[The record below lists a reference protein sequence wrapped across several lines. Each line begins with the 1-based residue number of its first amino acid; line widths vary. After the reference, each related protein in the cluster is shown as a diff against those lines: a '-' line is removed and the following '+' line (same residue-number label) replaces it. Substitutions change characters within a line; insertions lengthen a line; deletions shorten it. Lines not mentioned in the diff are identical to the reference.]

1 MMPVHHHRRG
11 RHRGVVTDV
20 YHHIVCRHQVE
31 IEVWPPRAEVHFRD
45 DWTANVATTQ
55 VRFEAQVY
63 NSTQGYVWD
72 VRDINGGPGQ
82 GTIDASGLYR
92 APPKGAA
99 CQRDHRAGRG
109 ELPGGSAAQGLRV
122 GDPGGPR
129 PQAGKGG
136 RGGHL
141 PATHQPLLRAR
152 APTTT

>member
-31 IEVWPPRAEVHFRD
+31 IEVWPPRAEIHFRD

-72 VRDINGGPGQ
+72 VRDINGG
-82 GTIDASGLYR
+82 
-92 APPKGAA
+92 
-99 CQRDHRAGRG
+99 
-109 ELPGGSAAQGLRV
+109 
-122 GDPGGPR
+122 
-129 PQAGKGG
+129 
-136 RGGHL
+136 
-141 PATHQPLLRAR
+141 RAR
-152 APTTT
+152 ARSTPRASIALRPRARLPAGPRSWLSRAPERILCARPSRG